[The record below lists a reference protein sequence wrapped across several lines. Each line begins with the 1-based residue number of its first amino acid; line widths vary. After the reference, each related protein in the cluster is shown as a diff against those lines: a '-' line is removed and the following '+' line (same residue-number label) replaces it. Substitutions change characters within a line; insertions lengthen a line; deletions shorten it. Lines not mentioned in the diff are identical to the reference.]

1 MHQKSCCT
9 TLPRPCL
16 ACAVASLQF
25 HHLIF
30 SNAMRSVKSPSKRE
44 NAELLAVHSL
54 CSHALEGLQEEKSP
68 QEISRPGEQHY
79 LGLLG
84 PRHASPRYP
93 MSTCTSNSPAW
104 FTCRPCSP
112 QHC

>member
-1 MHQKSCCT
+1 MLLQ
-9 TLPRPCL
+9 
-16 ACAVASLQF
+16 ACKIN
-25 HHLIF
+25 HLIL

-44 NAELLAVHSL
+44 NTELLAVHSL

-68 QEISRPGEQHY
+68 QEISRPSEQHY

-93 MSTCTSNSPAW
+93 MSTCTSNGPAW